1 MSGFSA
7 DWLALREPYDARA
20 RNRDVLDSVA
30 TAAVAAGDAVAV
42 VDLACGT
49 GSTLRAIAP
58 RLPPRQDWRLVDND
72 LSLLAR
78 AAAGKAIPGIAVT
91 RIPVDLARDLEAALD
106 GRVSLV
112 TASALLDLVS
122 AEWLDRLVVEVAAR
136 RLPFYAA
143 LNYDGRVSFDPAD
156 PLDAAVIAA
165 VNLHQQ
171 TDKGF
176 GPALGPGAAEAAIAR
191 FQAAG
196 YTVVHGRSDWHL
208 LPRDHGIQRDMLAG
222 WAGAAREIGAVS
234 LPDAAAWLT
243 RRRDLLA
250 AGRSTIKVGHVDIF
264 ARPIG
269 ARAAERS
276 QSNRTSSP
284 SG

>member
-7 DWLALREPYDARA
+7 DWLALREPYDGRA
-20 RNRDVLDSVA
+20 RNRDVLQSVA
-30 TAAVAAGDAVAV
+30 AAAAEEHTVAV

-78 AAAGKAIPGIAVT
+78 AAGKAIPGIAVT
-91 RIPVDLARDLEAALD
+91 RIPVDLTRDLEAALD
-106 GRVSLV
+106 GPVNLV

-122 AEWLDRLVVEVAAR
+122 DDWLDRLVTEVAAR
-136 RLPFYAA
+136 QLPFYAA
-143 LNYDGRVSFDPAD
+143 LNYDGRVSFEPAD
-156 PLDAAVIAA
+156 TLDAAVIAA
-165 VNLHQQ
+165 VNRHQQ

-176 GPALGPGAAEAAIAR
+176 GPALGPRAAEAAIAR
-191 FQAAG
+191 FQTAG
-196 YTVVHGRSDWHL
+196 YAVVQGRSDWHL
-208 LPRDHGIQRDMLAG
+208 LPRDHAMQRDMLAG

-250 AGRSTIKVGHVDIF
+250 SGRSAITVGHVDIF

-269 ARAAERS
+269 TRAAERS
-276 QSNRTSSP
+276 QSKSTSSP

>member
-7 DWLALREPYDARA
+7 EWLALREPYDGRA
-20 RNRDVLDSVA
+20 RNRDVLESVA
-30 TAAVAAGDAVAV
+30 AAAVAAGEAIGV

-49 GSTLRAIAP
+49 GSTLRALAP

-78 AAAGKAIPGIAVT
+78 AAAGKMVPGVAVT
-91 RIPVDLARDLEAALD
+91 RIPVDLKRDLEAALD
-106 GRVSLV
+106 GPVNLV

-122 AEWLDRLVVEVAAR
+122 ADWLDRLVTEVAAR

-143 LNYDGRVSFDPAD
+143 LNYDGRVLFDPVD
-156 PLDAAVIAA
+156 PLDPVVVAG
-165 VNLHQQ
+165 VNAHQQ

-176 GPALGPGAAEAAIAR
+176 GPALGPRAAEAAIAA

-196 YTVVHGRSDWHL
+196 YAVVHGRSDWQL
-208 LPRDHGIQRDMLAG
+208 LPRDHDIQRDMLAG

-250 AGRSTIKVGHVDIF
+250 AGRSTVTVGHVDMF

-269 ARAAERS
+269 TRAAERS
-276 QSNRTSSP
+276 QSKSTSSP
-284 SG
+284 IG

>member
-7 DWLALREPYDARA
+7 DWLALREPYDQRA

-30 TAAVAAGDAVAV
+30 TTAAGGTVAV

-49 GSTLRAIAP
+49 GSTLRAIAS

-78 AAAGKAIPGIAVT
+78 AAAGKAIPGITVT
-91 RIPVDLARDLEAALD
+91 RIPVDLTRDLEAALD
-106 GRVSLV
+106 GPVNLV

-122 AEWLDRLVVEVAAR
+122 AEWLDRLVTEIAAR

-156 PLDAAVIAA
+156 SLDAAVTVA
-165 VNLHQQ
+165 VNRHQQ

-176 GPALGPGAAEAAIAR
+176 GPALGPRAAEAAIAR
-191 FQAAG
+191 FKAAD
-196 YTVVHGRSDWHL
+196 YAVVHGRSDWHL
-208 LPRDHGIQRDMLAG
+208 SPRDHDIQRDMLAG

-250 AGRSTIKVGHVDIF
+250 AGRSTITVGHVDIF

-269 ARAAERS
+269 TRADERS
-276 QSNRTSSP
+276 QSKSTSSP

>member
-7 DWLALREPYDARA
+7 EWLALREPYDGRA
-20 RNRDVLDSVA
+20 RNRDVLKSVA
-30 TAAVAAGDAVAV
+30 TAAAADDAVAV
-42 VDLACGT
+42 VDLACGI
-49 GSTLRAIAP
+49 GSTVRALAP
-58 RLPPRQDWRLVDND
+58 RLPQRQDWRLVDND

-78 AAAGKAIPGIAVT
+78 AAAGKKLPGIAVT
-91 RIPVDLARDLEAALD
+91 RIPVDLTRDLEAALD
-106 GRVSLV
+106 GPVNLV

-122 AEWLDRLVVEVAAR
+122 ADWLERLVTEVAAR

-143 LNYDGRVSFDPAD
+143 LNYDGRVVFDPVD
-156 PLDAAVIAA
+156 RLDAAVIAG
-165 VNLHQQ
+165 VNEHQQ

-176 GPALGPGAAEAAIAR
+176 GPALGPRAAEAAIAS
-191 FQAAG
+191 FEAAG
-196 YTVVHGRSDWHL
+196 YAVVHGHSDWRL
-208 LPRDHGIQRDMLAG
+208 LPRDHDIQRDMLAA

-250 AGRSTIKVGHVDIF
+250 AGRSAITVGHVDIF

-269 ARAAERS
+269 TRVAERS
-276 QSNRTSSP
+276 QSKSTSSP

>member
-7 DWLALREPYDARA
+7 DWLARREPYDTRA

-30 TAAVAAGDAVAV
+30 AAAAAGDAVAV

-49 GSTLRAIAP
+49 GSTLRALAP
-58 RLPPRQDWRLVDND
+58 RLPSRQDWRLVDND

-91 RIPVDLARDLEAALD
+91 RIPVDLTRDLEAALD
-106 GRVSLV
+106 GRVNLV

-122 AEWLDRLVVEVAAR
+122 AEWLDRLVIEVAAR

-176 GPALGPGAAEAAIAR
+176 GPALGPSAAEAAIKR
-191 FQAAG
+191 FQAAD
-196 YTVVHGRSDWHL
+196 YAVVHGRSDWHL

-250 AGRSTIKVGHVDIF
+250 AVRSTIKVGHVDIF

-269 ARAAERS
+269 TRAAERS

>member
-7 DWLALREPYDARA
+7 DWLALREPYDVRA
-20 RNRDVLDSVA
+20 RNRDVLQSVA
-30 TAAVAAGDAVAV
+30 AAAAAADTVAV

-49 GSTLRAIAP
+49 GSTLRAVAP

-78 AAAGKAIPGIAVT
+78 AAAGKAIPGVAVT
-91 RIPVDLARDLEAALD
+91 RIPVDLTRDLEAALD
-106 GRVSLV
+106 GPVNLV

-122 AEWLDRLVVEVAAR
+122 ADWLDRLVTEVAAR
-136 RLPFYAA
+136 QLPFYAA
-143 LNYDGRVSFDPAD
+143 LNYDGRVSFEPGD
-156 PLDAAVIAA
+156 PLDAPVIAA
-165 VNLHQQ
+165 VNRHQQ

-176 GPALGPGAAEAAIAR
+176 GPALGPRAAEAAIAC
-191 FQAAG
+191 FKAAG
-196 YTVVHGRSDWHL
+196 YAVVHGRSDWQL
-208 LPRDHGIQRDMLAG
+208 LPRDHGIQRDMLAA

-250 AGRSTIKVGHVDIF
+250 AGRSSIKVGHVDIF

-269 ARAAERS
+269 TRVAERS
-276 QSNRTSSP
+276 QSKSTSSP